1 MIFMDI
7 VVISSGTELLK
18 GSAVNTNAAYLGRK
32 LLEKGLVVSRNLTV
46 GDDVKELYAALGI
59 ALETADTIIISGGLG
74 PTRDDLTLDAVT
86 RFFALELKLVPAL
99 EEKVT
104 QYWLRRHTGH
114 VPKPVMRQAYCP
126 VGGSWFDN
134 PNGSASGIAFETEF
148 DKKLRRI
155 YLLPGPPREFEPMVD
170 DHLLPALCAALPEE
184 FTAGFLAAGEGEF
197 QISQKLEELFNG
209 QNIRLA
215 YCASAEGTRVFL
227 TSNDETLLK
236 NSVAAA
242 RECIGSHA
250 FPVGELELVPHLA
263 AVLEKKNFQLV
274 TAESCTGGG
283 IGAVLTD
290 FAGISSVFKGGAIV
304 YSNELKRS
312 MLGVSGKSLEE
323 HGAVSEEV
331 AFEMALGACNNLEA
345 DCAVAVTG
353 IAGPGG
359 GTPEKPVGTVWIAA
373 RTPDKSAVREFHF
386 YGNRRTIRERTRA
399 NALLMLLE
407 LLEER

>member
-1 MIFMDI
+1 MNI

-18 GSAVNTNAAYLGRK
+18 GSAVNTNAAFLGRK
-32 LLEKGLVVSRNLTV
+32 LLEKGLVISRILTV
-46 GDDVKELYAALGI
+46 SDEPGEFYAALGI

-74 PTRDDLTLDAVT
+74 PTRDDITLDAVS
-86 RFFALELKLVPAL
+86 RFFALKLELIPEL

-104 QYWLRRHTGH
+104 AYWLRRHTGH

-126 VGGSWFDN
+126 IGGTWFDN

-148 DKKLRRI
+148 DKKIRKI
-155 YLLPGPPREFEPMVD
+155 YLLPGPPREFEPMVED
-170 DHLLPALCAALPEE
+170 SLIPALCAAQPEE
-184 FTAGFLAAGEGEF
+184 YTAGFLAAGEGEF
-197 QISQKLEELFNG
+197 QINQKLEALFKD
-209 QNIRLA
+209 QPIRLA
-215 YCASAEGTRVFL
+215 YCTNAEGTRVFL
-227 TSNDETLLK
+227 TTNDRTNLD
-236 NSVAAA
+236 NAVAAA
-242 RECIGSHA
+242 RENIGIHA
-250 FPVGELELVPHLA
+250 FPAGELELGPRLA
-263 AVLEKKNFQLV
+263 AVLEEKKYNLV

-283 IGAVLTD
+283 IGAILTD

-304 YSNELKRS
+304 YSNELKHA
-312 MLGVSGKSLEE
+312 MLGVSEATLAA
-323 HGAVSEEV
+323 HGAVSGET
-331 AFEMALGACNNLEA
+331 AFEMADGACKNLQA

-373 RTPDKSAVREFHF
+373 RTPEHNAVREFHF
-386 YGNRRTIRERTRA
+386 YGDRRTIRERTRA